1 MRAAVTSSR
10 STLAAP
16 LRAPRRAKSA
26 TSRRGGACATRAR
39 LDAGVGAFG
48 SKAGMTQVF
57 TDDGLCVPVTVIA
70 VRDGNVVTQVRA
82 KYRATGFGA
91 RDGREGTGARGAS
104 NDSTRA
110 RGSRVGRRGGWM
122 RAARATRRR
131 ARRAEAREGW
141 GDIVFDRARGRGS
154 RDAGEARGGRTR
166 RARAEKP

>member
-1 MRAAVTSSR
+1 M
-10 STLAAP
+10 
-16 LRAPRRAKSA
+16 
-26 TSRRGGACATRAR
+26 
-39 LDAGVGAFG
+39 
-48 SKAGMTQVF
+48 F

-82 KYRATGFGA
+82 KYRATEWGGA
-91 RDGREGTGARGAS
+91 GTGANRGGGRGAS

-141 GDIVFDRARGRGS
+141 GDIVFDRARGRGGRGTRARREEDG
-154 RDAGEARGGRTR
+154 RDAL
-166 RARAEKP
+166 RAEKP